1 MKKMMKMSLTMALA
15 ALLAVGCQK
24 DSTHTPEEGQLT
36 TVTATINNGDLGRV
50 VYEDD
55 GTSVLKVNWKE
66 SGEAFW
72 VMGYGLERFDQVAGS
87 TFTGELDGGHPLF
100 DNAYSAVYPIT
111 YMNEHYEVTMDYTQ
125 QSGVL
130 DEQFNY
136 METEPYISD
145 GTHFEFRQMTAIIK
159 PTFKVVGEG
168 ENVNSQIE
176 KVTLLDVTGAKPG
189 FKKADI
195 TITCDQLET
204 IYIYLP
210 TGDAWFDN
218 PTILAAGEEIALTAT
233 IGGEEYTGRITV
245 PEGRKIEMG
254 KVYPLGITLTK
265 RPAVCNVPDRR
276 YFVFTSI
283 TDMKYIKFVANS
295 NINTKDLQKVFT
307 GAYLYKNGEVHE
319 FHTAAKKFVMPES
332 CYQMFKGGYYGI
344 DFNNSVDTSKVLYME
359 EMFRGCYF
367 QSIDLSCFDASALR
381 SIYGMFDS
389 CTGLKSIDLSNFVG
403 ANVTDMHAMF
413 ATCRKLERIDLRNF
427 QGAQTINFFEFMY
440 ELGKSVAQTE
450 IIVNSTFYSKFN
462 QYSGYT
468 GKESKHKFT
477 IVQ

>member
-1 MKKMMKMSLTMALA
+1 MMKMNLTMALA

-50 VYEDD
+50 AYEDD
-55 GTSVLKVNWKE
+55 GSSVLKVNWKE

-72 VMGYGLERFDQVAGS
+72 VQGAGAYKRFDQVAGTS
-87 TFTGELDGGHPLF
+87 TFTGVLDGGL
-100 DNAYSAVYPIT
+100 DGSYYAVYPIT
-111 YMNEHYEVTMDYTQ
+111 YLNPASFLVTMDYTQ

-136 METEPYISD
+136 MSAVSD
-145 GTHFEFRQMTAIIK
+145 NGTHFEFRQMTAIIK
-159 PTFKVVGEG
+159 PTFKVAG

-176 KVTLLDVTGAKPG
+176 KVTLLDVTGAKWG
-189 FKKADI
+189 GTTADI

-210 TGDAWFDN
+210 NGPASFDD

-245 PEGRKIEMG
+245 PEGRTIEMG

-265 RPAVCNVPDRR
+265 RPEVCNVPTYR

-283 TDMKYIKFVANS
+283 TGMKYIKFVANS
-295 NINTKDLQKVFT
+295 NINTKDLKQVFT

-319 FHTAAKKFVMPES
+319 FHTAAPKFVMPES
-332 CYQMFKGGYYGI
+332 CYRMFKGEYYGI
-344 DFNNSVDTSKVLYME
+344 DFNNSVDTSKVKYME

-367 QSIDLSCFDASALR
+367 ESIDLSCFDTSSLI
-381 SIYGMFDS
+381 SIWGMFYS
-389 CTGLKSIDLSNFVG
+389 CDKLKSIDLSNFVG

-413 ATCRKLERIDLRNF
+413 AKCRKLELIDLRNF
-427 QGAQTINFFEFMY
+427 IGAQTIDFFEFMY
-440 ELGKSVAQTE
+440 ELGEYVTQTE
-450 IIVNSTFYSKFN
+450 LIVNSTFYNKFN
-462 QYSGYT
+462 QFSGNT
-468 GKESKHKFT
+468 FKESKHKFT

>member
-1 MKKMMKMSLTMALA
+1 MNAMKKMMKMSLTMALA

-24 DSTHTPEEGQLT
+24 DTESAPAQEAQWT

-50 VYEDD
+50 AYEDD
-55 GTSVLKVNWKE
+55 GTSVLKVNWKD

-72 VMGYGLERFDQVAGS
+72 VIGDGGLQLMEQIEGS
-87 TFTGELDGGHPLF
+87 TFGGMLADSPSGYAALYPKEVIDPNTF
-100 DNAYSAVYPIT
+100 DDLTDFSAQ
-111 YMNEHYEVTMDYTQ
+111 N
-125 QSGVL
+125 GVL
-130 DEQFNY
+130 NEQFNL
-136 METEPYISD
+136 MFGASD
-145 GTHFEFRQMTAIIK
+145 DGKHFDFQHRTAIIK
-159 PTFKVVGEG
+159 PTFKVAGEK
-168 ENVNSQIE
+168 VNNQISQI
-176 KVTLLDVTGAKPG
+176 TLLDIDNAYRS
-189 FKKADI
+189 KKGNI
-195 TITCDQLET
+195 TVACNLLEN
-204 IYIYLP
+204 IYIYIP
-210 TGDAWFDN
+210 NATHNDDIDHAIYYAGD
-218 PTILAAGEEIALTAT
+218 EIALTAT

-245 PEGRKIEMG
+245 PEGRLIECG

-265 RPAVCNVPDRR
+265 RPEVCNVPTFR

-295 NINTKDLQKVFT
+295 NINTKDLQQVFT

-319 FHTAAKKFVMPES
+319 FHTAAKKFVLPES

-344 DFNNSVDTSKVLYME
+344 DFNNSVDTSKVTDMA

-367 QSIDLSCFDASALR
+367 ESIDLSCFDTSSLI
-381 SIYGMFDS
+381 SIYGMFMS
-389 CTGLKSIDLSNFVG
+389 CTELKSIDLSNFVG

-413 ATCRKLERIDLRNF
+413 AKCRNLELIDLRNF
-427 QGAQTINFFEFMY
+427 QGAQTIDFFEFMY

-450 IIVNSTFYSKFN
+450 IIVNSTFYNKFER
-462 QYSGYT
+462 YSGYT

>member
-24 DSTHTPEEGQLT
+24 DTESAPAQEAQWT
-36 TVTATINNGDLGRV
+36 TVTATINNSDLGRV
-50 VYEDD
+50 AYEDD

-72 VMGYGLERFDQVAGS
+72 VQGAGPYKRFDQVAGTS
-87 TFTGELDGGHPLF
+87 TFTGVLDGGSDGSYF
-100 DNAYSAVYPIT
+100 AVYPIT
-111 YMNEHYEVTMDYTQ
+111 SMNEYGTDMTDYTQ

-130 DEQFNY
+130 NEQFNY
-136 METEPYISD
+136 MWAVSD
-145 GTHFEFRQMTAIIK
+145 NGTHFEFRQMTPIIK
-159 PTFKVVGEG
+159 PTFKVAG

-176 KVTLLDVTGAKPG
+176 KVTLLDVTGAKWG
-189 FKKADI
+189 GTTADI

-210 TGDAWFDN
+210 KGPASFDD

-245 PEGRKIEMG
+245 PEGRAIECG

-265 RPAVCNVPDRR
+265 RPEVCNVPTRR

-295 NINTKDLQKVFT
+295 NINTKDLQQVFT

-319 FHTAAKKFVMPES
+319 FHTAAKNFVLPES
-332 CYQMFKGGYYGI
+332 CYQMFKGEYYGI

-367 QSIDLSCFDASALR
+367 QSIDLSCFDTSSLI
-381 SIYGMFDS
+381 SIYGMFYA
-389 CTGLKSIDLSNFVG
+389 CTELKSIDLSNFVG

-413 ATCRKLERIDLRNF
+413 SKCRKLERIDLRNF
-427 QGAQTINFFEFMY
+427 KGAQTIDFFEFMY

>member
-24 DSTHTPEEGQLT
+24 DTDTAPAQEAQWT

-72 VMGYGLERFDQVAGS
+72 VMGNGLERFEQVEGS
-87 TFTGELDGGHPLF
+87 TFTGVLDGGNPFF

-111 YMNEHYEVTMDYTQ
+111 YMNEECVVTMDYTQ
-125 QSGVL
+125 QRGVL
-130 DEQFNY
+130 NEQFNY

-145 GTHFEFRQMTAIIK
+145 GTHFEFVQMTAIIK
-159 PTFKVVGEG
+159 PTFKVAG

-195 TITCDQLET
+195 TITCNQLAT

-210 TGDAWFDN
+210 TGNAWFDN

-265 RPAVCNVPDRR
+265 SAPAATIGEAVDLGLSVAWATYNVGATVPEEYGDYFNWGEVEPRPGNNNCVTFYKYSDQMMEEGIVDANANLTTTYDAAATHWGGDWRMPTADEAYELITECTWELSTLNGVAGIKVTSKINSNSIFLPTAGRYSNPNYGSRLESVGQYGNYWSGTASGNYQATILYYQQSDAVHYTHYADRR
-276 YFVFTSI
+276 CGLPIRPV
-283 TDMKYIKFVANS
+283 K
-295 NINTKDLQKVFT
+295 
-307 GAYLYKNGEVHE
+307 
-319 FHTAAKKFVMPES
+319 P
-332 CYQMFKGGYYGI
+332 
-344 DFNNSVDTSKVLYME
+344 
-359 EMFRGCYF
+359 
-367 QSIDLSCFDASALR
+367 LR
-381 SIYGMFDS
+381 
-389 CTGLKSIDLSNFVG
+389 
-403 ANVTDMHAMF
+403 
-413 ATCRKLERIDLRNF
+413 E
-427 QGAQTINFFEFMY
+427 
-440 ELGKSVAQTE
+440 
-450 IIVNSTFYSKFN
+450 
-462 QYSGYT
+462 
-468 GKESKHKFT
+468 
-477 IVQ
+477 

>member
-1 MKKMMKMSLTMALA
+1 MNAMKKMMKMSLTMALA
-15 ALLAVGCQK
+15 ALLATGCQK

-50 VYEDD
+50 AYEDD

-72 VMGYGLERFDQVAGS
+72 VEGTGPYKRFDQVAGTS
-87 TFTGELDGGHPLF
+87 TFTGVLDGGSDGSYF
-100 DNAYSAVYPIT
+100 AVYPIT
-111 YMNEHYEVTMDYTQ
+111 SMNEYGTDMTDYTQ

-130 DEQFNY
+130 DEKFNY
-136 METEPYISD
+136 MWAVSD
-145 GTHFEFRQMTAIIK
+145 NGTHFEFRQMTAIIK
-159 PTFKVVGEG
+159 PTFKVADED
-168 ENVNSQIE
+168 VNSQIE
-176 KVTLLDVTGAKPG
+176 KVTLLDVTGAKCG
-189 FKKADI
+189 GTTADI
-195 TITCDQLET
+195 TITCDQLQT

-210 TGDAWFDN
+210 TGDAWFNN

-245 PEGRKIEMG
+245 PEDCAIKMG

-265 RPAVCNVPDRR
+265 RPEVCNVPTFR

-295 NINTKDLQKVFT
+295 NINTKDLQQVFT

-319 FHTAAKKFVMPES
+319 FHTAAKKFVLPEG
-332 CYQMFKGGYYGI
+332 CYQMFNGGYYGI
-344 DFNNSVDTSKVLYME
+344 DFNNSVDTSKVKYMQ

-367 QSIDLSCFDASALR
+367 ESIDLSCFDTSSL
-381 SIYGMFDS
+381 IDTYGMFYS
-389 CTGLKSIDLSNFVG
+389 CRELKSIDLSNFVG

-413 ATCRKLERIDLRNF
+413 SSCRNLELIDLRNF
-427 QGAQTINFFEFMY
+427 QGAQSINFFEFMY
-440 ELGKSVAQTE
+440 DLGKSVAQTE
-450 IIVNSTFYSKFN
+450 IIVNSTFYNKFER
-462 QYSGYT
+462 YSGNT
-468 GKESKHKFT
+468 FKESKHKFT
-477 IVQ
+477 IIQ